1 MAQPPHVGCYFG
13 DEISGLK
20 AALLST
26 AATTH
31 LPRSQARQECE
42 SAQSASSVEF
52 RIENCHG
59 IAHRLSTQQV
69 MFTMD
74 ILARRTVPPSRRT
87 PGIRGRWAALALI
100 LAFAGTTD
108 LDGACPNLAPAFT
121 VP

>member
-1 MAQPPHVGCYFG
+1 MG
-13 DEISGLK
+13 
-20 AALLST
+20 T

-31 LPRSQARQECE
+31 PAHRSRARQKPE
-42 SAQSASSVEF
+42 SVQSASSVEF

-74 ILARRTVPPSRRT
+74 ILALRTVPPSRRT